1 MLPKYSYGQGRGL
14 LSSDTILPRT
24 CAPQKLRS
32 QSTRTRQNHTACP
45 ATSLSNPQGSW
56 ASGSV
61 RRAVPASIFRR
72 SGGRDYHRHGHT
84 SASRTASRRFASITR
99 IEGIVTRI
107 GDPAWKG
114 AISRDACSC
123 TTTKIKRKV
132 LPKVRHPT
140 NENAPDSVKSWDA
153 R

>member
-1 MLPKYSYGQGRGL
+1 MCSAKTPIPIDAHTPKSHCVPGDKPIKSARVMGFRF
-14 LSSDTILPRT
+14 S
-24 CAPQKLRS
+24 
-32 QSTRTRQNHTACP
+32 P
-45 ATSLSNPQGSW
+45 AGSP
-56 ASGSV
+56 SV
-61 RRAVPASIFRR
+61 HFSPIRRA
-72 SGGRDYHRHGHT
+72 RDYHRHGHT